1 MDSNTRYQDT
11 HTLLDGK
18 PFIIRHKQLN
28 PIRNSISLH
37 TFLSKIDYLSTSS
50 DSPAVPPNRQ
60 NLVSCP
66 TTSTQML
73 KTLYSFALEP
83 KWATHFFP
91 ENAFNQIDQLHLP
104 NGDPIPI
111 TTLPK
116 VGPSFSLVK
125 AQGEEAVEYG
135 QNRRGKPCGHV
146 FEKGEGVYH
155 CSDCGLDTT
164 CALCSKCFHASDHVG
179 HDVIYSIHTTG
190 CGCCDCGDTE
200 AWKTEINCKY
210 HSNLTLEEKEEA
222 LKKLE
227 EDKLNEV
234 PGSKKTYL
242 NPLPKECK
250 DVIEQ
255 IVTIALD
262 FLLITLDRSPE
273 DMTPPNSVDNIYS
286 ELSRIEENAY
296 LEMPRNSF
304 SSSDDSM
311 DIDTQYSHHHNPYHL
326 QNAPPAEDPGL
337 STPTNRSTAL
347 WDNKGQEKGK
357 GKSID
362 ASTSTATPVAPP
374 PTPATFGIVGKVGQ
388 FEVLRGPGEGTD
400 DEWSK
405 WRNHDERLP
414 EEKPKGAGPWG
425 LVLWNDE
432 KHSYAQVIDQVS
444 RATGCSRREALEI
457 ANRVDSKGRD
467 IIEVSSDADDILQAA
482 KMIAS
487 IDLTVTVRTAHDLFC
502 EQIAELVIAF
512 LVDLAACRL
521 YNVPPEEETWIKQLI
536 ADKICGK
543 PEVGYEGGDK
553 SRFARFLLNDIKLWK
568 DARDRLKSLYISLLA
583 LGQPTKLQLGI
594 LFTSVFPQ
602 LIEYNLLVD
611 REPEHNILLFSL
623 QIVTVPSVVVVLVTD
638 HGFLKMI
645 LDLLYSFFTHQFA
658 PSNLVHGDFRY
669 IIYPPDLRKKTI
681 DPEGMSFRHKRY
693 YHLFHELNLILSS
706 PGVQAAICH
715 DTKHLMDLITFVDL
729 FTNMNPNKRAAN
741 VHVEFESDA
750 WVTAFNLTIQLAK
763 LCKFFGECYAK
774 ASNQEFVNAIRVLVG
789 HMLTRQ
795 YSFHEV
801 QFGSALLGSSLSVT
815 PPSSAVT
822 YKCIDF
828 RIDKEA
834 VSFHHPINWLLAEI
848 LRHIHRIDF
857 QNLDGLP
864 IRGIAD
870 LFAEV
875 EPPNHDGV
883 DLGALIVSE
892 DVLRVASLLA
902 QVRAGLWVRNGFGF
916 RAQGLHY
923 REYSLRETTFDQD
936 IYQLQVLLSAKDPS
950 HVLVAIVDRFGLRQW
965 CNGELLSD
973 RNYEPSQMITMLEE
987 LLHLLIIILSEPAG
1001 VSQTGKEDGLRREI
1015 IHILCLSPMPYS
1027 DIIKRIPDR
1036 YMPESGFD
1044 QTLKAL
1050 ADFKQP
1056 SGINDVG
1063 IYSLKPE
1070 FYLEIDPY
1078 YCRFGRNQREEAEKL
1093 MVERLKKISNEV
1105 DPVNL
1110 PMPLKVN
1117 PGPFTGLLHTYNS
1130 EVLLQIIFYALARVN
1145 PTMKG
1150 YSEYLADQAIHLVM
1164 KALIEQPESFANMA
1178 VERKLPLK
1186 GANPHA
1192 MSLMMML
1199 EAVDGEPAMKGVK
1212 RKVNWCLDTMTRLT
1226 GLPDRSGPKSGN
1238 SDSKSGGLSQEDQTN
1253 LIEDQK
1259 KEAAKARQAALMK
1272 QFAAAQQAFVMQ
1284 NDLDEDS
1291 DEEIGSDE
1299 MNVNQSEIEVEI
1311 EKVHGNCI
1319 LCQEDL
1325 TKSRCFGALGLIQ
1338 SSRMIKITPSD
1349 LTPEEAEP
1357 WLQEVVLTPDSL
1369 DLDGRQGGPAG
1380 VASRQSVNLS
1390 ETRIGSDGNVEAVEW
1405 HAMGFPTRNNTK
1417 FGLFTSACGHMMH
1430 LSCFQTYY
1438 TSIELRHSTQ
1448 VTRNHPENPERCEY
1462 LCPLCKSI
1470 GNIFLPAIDPDLSMI
1485 QEPDEVKLDLME
1497 WLSSIDSLEDEMIEE
1512 FGTASYT
1519 SVLNITNCD
1528 EIIPWFIHATLPEEA
1543 SRLSSTRSEEFTM
1556 LQRFLMVSGAL
1567 GRECGDTQVRP
1578 KIPRDLVAY
1587 TLQCN
1592 EISSRGQ
1599 LINGGVMNAL
1609 NETQQ
1614 QLIRSL
1620 LAVMVSIL
1628 EIETGCRSAKKF
1640 AMGLLMRQLRP
1651 PMITDNMFT
1660 RRSDFGKLPII
1671 FTDPFSLVIHCAAI
1685 CPEAFSLVMPL
1696 CYYIEVLRVLLGV
1709 CYMVRKYPN
1718 DWWKIAEDQ
1727 ENEDVHETKEERER
1741 EGKSLKAILMKVLE
1755 ACKIKDRKAVEI
1767 DDLIFEKLIRRFTL
1781 PFLRRSAM
1789 LKSVILVSKNE
1800 NENQMG
1806 SEHTRLRQEL
1816 GVPSVVEIL
1825 YEGGKSQEDPS
1836 LRKAEGIQSIMISW
1850 IDHLEQYE
1858 SATSRMN
1865 KQLQN
1870 RSTTSTTTSDTEEWI
1885 DIFENEDMIK
1895 SIALEHSQRKCE
1907 RCEMIP
1913 QDPGICLLCGTVVC
1927 VQAFCCTSRNL
1938 SDDPENGEC
1947 NVHMWNCGGSI
1958 GLYLLIKK
1966 CSVLYLSTQNGT
1978 FTMAPYLDEHGE
1990 HDMGIK
1996 RGRPQFLHRV
2006 RWDEIRKI
2014 WLNQSIPTHVAR
2026 RQEIGSDVGGWPT
2039 F

>member
-1 MDSNTRYQDT
+1 MDSNTQYQDT
-11 HTLLDGK
+11 HTLLNGK
-18 PFIIRHKQLN
+18 PFIIRHKSLN

-37 TFLSKIDYLSTSS
+37 TFLSKIDYLSTSIH
-50 DSPAVPPNRQ
+50 SPTFPPNRR
-60 NLVSCP
+60 NLSFCSE
-66 TTSTQML
+66 TSIEIL

-83 KWATHFFP
+83 KWSTHFFP
-91 ENAFNQIDQLHLP
+91 QTAFHQIDQLFLP

-116 VGPSFSLVK
+116 ISHSFSLVN

-135 QNRRGKPCGHV
+135 ENRRGKPCGHV

-164 CALCSKCFHASDHVG
+164 CALCSKCFHASDHLG

-210 HSNLTLEEKEEA
+210 HSSLTTEEKEA
-222 LKKLE
+222 LKRLE
-227 EDKLNEV
+227 EQKVNDGT
-234 PGSKKTYL
+234 GSKRAYL

-250 DVIEQ
+250 DVIDQ

-273 DMTPPNSVDNIYS
+273 DMTPPSSVDNIYS
-286 ELSRIEENAY
+286 ELSRLEENAY
-296 LEMPRNSF
+296 LEMSRNSF
-304 SSSDDSM
+304 SSSEEDSM

-326 QNAPPAEDPGL
+326 QNPSTTEDPRL

-347 WDNKGQEKGK
+347 WDNKGQQKGK

-362 ASTSTATPVAPP
+362 ASTSTMTPLAPP
-374 PTPATFGIVGKVGQ
+374 STPATFGILGKVGQ
-388 FEVLRGPGEGTD
+388 FEVLRGPSEATGED
-400 DEWSK
+400 WSK
-405 WRNHDERLP
+405 WRNHDDRLP
-414 EEKPKGAGPWG
+414 EEKPKGMGPWG
-425 LVLWNDE
+425 VVLWNDE

-467 IIEVSSDADDILQAA
+467 IIEVSSDADEILQTT

-512 LVDLAACRL
+512 LVDLASCRL

-623 QIVTVPSVVVVLVTD
+623 QIVTVPSVVVVL
-638 HGFLKMI
+638 
-645 LDLLYSFFTHQFA
+645 FA
-658 PSNLVHGDFRY
+658 PSNSVHGDFRY
-669 IIYPPDLRKKTI
+669 IIYPPDLHKRTI

-706 PGVQAAICH
+706 PGVTSGHCH

-741 VHVEFESDA
+741 IHVEFESDA

-774 ASNQEFVNAIRVLVG
+774 ASHQEFVNAIRVLVG
-789 HMLTRQ
+789 HMLTREHK
-795 YSFHEV
+795 FHEV
-801 QFGSALLGSSLSVT
+801 QFGSALGSNSAVT
-815 PPSSAVT
+815 LPSSSVT

-857 QNLDGLP
+857 QNLDGIP
-864 IRGIAD
+864 IYGIAD

-875 EPPNHDGV
+875 SPANHDGL

-965 CNGELLSD
+965 CNGEVLED
-973 RNYEPSQMITMLEE
+973 RIYESNQIITMLEE

-1044 QTLKAL
+1044 QTLKSL

-1070 FYLEIDPY
+1070 FYVEIDPY

-1093 MVERLKKISNEV
+1093 VVDRLKKTSTEV
-1105 DPVNL
+1105 NAVNL
-1110 PMPLKVN
+1110 PMRLKIN

-1130 EVLLQIIFYALARVN
+1130 EVLLQIIFYALAR
-1145 PTMKG
+1145 
-1150 YSEYLADQAIHLVM
+1150 
-1164 KALIEQPESFANMA
+1164 
-1178 VERKLPLK
+1178 
-1186 GANPHA
+1186 
-1192 MSLMMML
+1192 

-1226 GLPDRSGPKSGN
+1226 GLPNRSEPKAGK
-1238 SDSKSGGLSQEDQTN
+1238 SDDKTGGLSQEEQTN

-1259 KEAAKARQAALMK
+1259 KEAAKARQSALMK

-1284 NDLDEDS
+1284 NDLDEDEE
-1291 DEEIGSDE
+1291 DEDESDE
-1299 MNVNQSEIEVEI
+1299 MKMKRDEIEDEI

-1338 SSRMIKITPSD
+1338 SSRMIKITPLD

-1380 VASRQSVNLS
+1380 VASRQSKQ
-1390 ETRIGSDGNVEAVEW
+1390 VEW

-1470 GNIFLPAIDPDLSMI
+1470 GNIFLPAIDPEVSM
-1485 QEPDEVKLDLME
+1485 VKK
-1497 WLSSIDSLEDEMIEE
+1497 
-1512 FGTASYT
+1512 SYH
-1519 SVLNITNCD
+1519 
-1528 EIIPWFIHATLPEEA
+1528 WFLHSTLPEEA

-1567 GRECGDTQVRP
+1567 GRECGDSQVRP

-1599 LINGGVMNAL
+1599 VMKEGVMNAL
-1609 NETQQ
+1609 NQTQQ

-1640 AMGLLMRQLRP
+1640 AIGLLMRQLKP
-1651 PMITDNMFT
+1651 PLMTGMFMK
-1660 RRSDFGKLPII
+1660 RSDFDCLPMI
-1671 FTDPFSLVIHCAAI
+1671 FTDPFSLR
-1685 CPEAFSLVMPL
+1685 FSLVMPL
-1696 CYYIEVLRVLLGV
+1696 CYHIEVLRVLLGLT
-1709 CYMVRKYPN
+1709 YMFRTYPS
-1718 DWWKIAEDQ
+1718 DWWKIGLEGTD
-1727 ENEDVHETKEERER
+1727 EVNEERVESKEERER
-1741 EGKSLKAILMKVLE
+1741 EGHSLKILLRKVLE
-1755 ACKIKDRKAVEI
+1755 ACKIRDQRVFEI
-1767 DDLIFEKLIRRFTL
+1767 DDLVFEKLIRRYTL

-1789 LKSVILVSKNE
+1789 LKSVILVSKDEHSNRI
-1800 NENQMG
+1800 G
-1806 SEHTRLRQEL
+1806 SEHVRLRDEL
-1816 GVPSVVEIL
+1816 GVPSVVELL
-1825 YEGGKSQEDPS
+1825 YEGGKSQEEPS
-1836 LRKAEGIQSIMISW
+1836 QRKAKGISSVVIDW
-1850 IDHLEQYE
+1850 INHLEKYE
-1858 SATSRMN
+1858 HQISRIT
-1865 KQLQN
+1865 KPSQR
-1870 RSTTSTTTSDTEEWI
+1870 RSSGSSSKDSEDFDDLLKTEE
-1885 DIFENEDMIK
+1885 MIK
-1895 SIALEHSQRKCE
+1895 SIELEHPVIYELIGLPDKFEKVLGESARKRCM

-1913 QDPGICLLCGTVVC
+1913 QDPGICLLCGMIVC

-1938 SDDPENGEC
+1938 SDEPENGEC

-1996 RGRPQFLHRV
+1996 RGRPQFLHRI